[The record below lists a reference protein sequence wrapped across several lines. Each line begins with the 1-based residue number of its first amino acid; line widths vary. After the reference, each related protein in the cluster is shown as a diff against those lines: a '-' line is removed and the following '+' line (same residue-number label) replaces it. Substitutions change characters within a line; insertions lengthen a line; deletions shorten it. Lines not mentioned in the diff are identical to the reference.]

1 MKLGSIV
8 LISLALGV
16 PAPAVAGEGASFID
30 GVWVGKGIFQMG
42 DKVHACGEIK
52 MRYVGSATSY
62 QVHEAHM
69 VCDDLGKQ
77 TFSEIDK
84 FSVDSDGSITFVEGT
99 ASTLK
104 PNTKVGSVKG
114 NTLVTLNPIDEV
126 KIDDIKM
133 RLDGDFL
140 FYDQIASAPGQTPDY
155 ALVAIMTKEK
165 PTTAA
170 SEPKK

>member
-1 MKLGSIV
+1 MKLGWIV
-8 LISLALGV
+8 AISLALG
-16 PAPAVAGEGASFID
+16 APATAGEGASFID

-52 MRYVGSATSY
+52 MKYVGSATSY

-69 VCDDLGKQ
+69 VCDELGKQ

-84 FSVDSDGSITFVEGT
+84 FTVDKDGAITFVEGT
-99 ASTLK
+99 ATTLK

-114 NTLVTLNPIDEV
+114 NTLVTLNPIDDV

-155 ALVAIMTKEK
+155 SLVAILTREK
-165 PTTAA
+165 PAQAA
-170 SEPKK
+170 TESKK